1 MENKHLSYFKDEKSE
16 SKFLEFDRR
25 IDVLNE
31 SIPNINL
38 RFSTLITFAEGSI
51 KIEITDAKLSENIKV
66 EIMNIFHDV
75 FPKFIF

>member
-1 MENKHLSYFKDEKSE
+1 MNNFKDEKSIE
-16 SKFLEFDRR
+16 KLLEFDRR

-51 KIEITDAKLSENIKV
+51 KLEITDAKLSENIKV

-75 FPKFIF
+75 SPKFIF